1 MSAKVSLPLAKR
13 SAVTTLD
20 EFAGGGAVARADRD
34 EEGIITLTNRV
45 LVEMVPKSASIG
57 ATVIASVSAP
67 TALVTHPYRILFEA
81 VASTKGW

>member
-20 EFAGGGAVARADRD
+20 EFSGGTVARADRD
-34 EEGIITLTNRV
+34 EEGIIPLTNRV

-81 VASTKGW
+81 VASTTGW